1 MTIKIA
7 LVLAAAAILSGAP
20 VIAGR
25 IDPSDA
31 VRNASAAY
39 EKGDYARA
47 VDLLT
52 AAEIHQSAN
61 GEVYLLLTKSY
72 YQMQERDKAVASGEK
87 AVAIDPD
94 NSEYHEWLGRAYGEK
109 ADHSGWFSALGF
121 AKKSRKEFEK
131 AVQLNQRNFSAM
143 QALIE
148 YDCTAPGIAGG
159 GEDKARS
166 EIEQVAKLDAAEGH
180 YARGNC
186 RRQKKDFATAD
197 AEFSKALESNPTSAD
212 LVFDIGDYAMKR
224 SQPEML
230 EQVAATGSKVKESD
244 PRGEFYHAL
253 ALILRKTR
261 LTEAEQKLRRYL
273 QTAPPRD
280 NYPSASSAHLWL
292 GLTMEQQ
299 NNIGGAR
306 EEYETALRLDPKNKA
321 ASEALKKLTKN

>member
-1 MTIKIA
+1 MTIRIA
-7 LVLAAAAILSGAP
+7 LVLAAATILCGEP
-20 VIAGR
+20 TVAGR
-25 IDPSDA
+25 IDRSDA
-31 VRNASAAY
+31 VQSASAAY

-47 VDLLT
+47 VDFLKT
-52 AAEIHQSAN
+52 AESEQPAN

-72 YQMQERDKAVASGEK
+72 YQMQERDKAVDSGEK
-87 AVAIDPD
+87 AVAIDPN

-109 ADHSGWFSALGF
+109 ADHSSWFSALGL

-131 AVQLNQRNFSAM
+131 AVQLNDRNFSAM

-148 YDCTAPGIAGG
+148 YDCIAPGIAGG
-159 GEDKARS
+159 GEDKALT
-166 EIEQVAKLDAAEGH
+166 EIDQVAKLDVAEGH

-186 RRQKKDFATAD
+186 RRQKKDFGTAD

-212 LVFDIGDYAMKR
+212 LIFDIGDYAMKR

-230 EQVAATGSKVKESD
+230 EQVAATGSKVKQND

-253 ALILRKTR
+253 SLILRKTK
-261 LTEAEQKLRRYL
+261 LAEAEQKLRKYL

-299 NNIGGAR
+299 NDIAGAR
-306 EEYETALRLDPKNKA
+306 NEYETALKLDPKNKSA
-321 ASEALKKLTKN
+321 NEALKKLAKN